1 MKRIILVFFLTTFG
15 AGCATQ
21 NSIYYWGNY
30 ENLLYTSYAL
40 PGEASPN
47 LQIAK
52 ITSDI
57 QRADAEG
64 KPVPPGI
71 HAHLG
76 MLYVAVDNM
85 EQAHVAFIQ
94 EKTLYPESTIFMDG
108 IIERG
113 FKGGEQ

>member
-1 MKRIILVFFLTTFG
+1 MKKVLFVFVLTAFG
-15 AGCATQ
+15 TGCATQ
-21 NSIYYWGNY
+21 NTTYYWGNY

-47 LQIAK
+47 LQIAQ
-52 ITSDI
+52 ITGDI
-57 QRADAEG
+57 ERAEAEG

-85 EQAHVAFIQ
+85 EQAHVAFLQ
-94 EKTLYPESTIFMDG
+94 EKTLYPESTVFVDG

-113 FKGGEQ
+113 FQGSEQ